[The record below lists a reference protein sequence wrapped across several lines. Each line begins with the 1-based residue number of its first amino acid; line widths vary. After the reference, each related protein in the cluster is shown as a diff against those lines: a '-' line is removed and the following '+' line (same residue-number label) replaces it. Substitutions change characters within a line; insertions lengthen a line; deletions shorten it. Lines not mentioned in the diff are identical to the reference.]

1 VPSDHLPLE
10 SHRTHEVLNQP
21 RPLESYNP
29 FRCDRALVEA
39 LHREGAGWA
48 EVRVTDHGKSAG
60 SPEVIAW
67 GFQANEYLPK
77 LRTHDRFGRRIDE
90 VSFHP
95 AYHSL
100 VGWSMQAEVHSLP
113 WIEDR
118 PGAWVARSA
127 LLMLSAQVDAGHLC
141 PVSMTTACVPTLRST
156 PELAAV
162 WVPRVTARE
171 YDPRF
176 VPADEKRSCHIGMAM
191 TEKQGGS
198 DVRANTTRAEAVGAG
213 GPGQPYA
220 IRGHKWFCSA
230 PMSDAFLVLA
240 QAPGGLSCFL
250 LPRYRPDGTRNGFFI
265 QRLKDKLGNKSNA
278 SSEVEFDG
286 AFAWLVGEEGRGVPT
301 IIDMVNH
308 TRLDCALLST
318 ALMRVGI
325 AQAIHH
331 ARHRSA
337 FQKRLLDHELMQGVL
352 GQLCVESEAA
362 TALVMRLARSYD
374 RQGESERE
382 RLFRRLVTAAAKYW
396 ICKRAPSHVGES
408 MECLGGA
415 GFVEE
420 SVMPRV
426 YREAPLNSI
435 WEGCGNVIC
444 LDVLRAVRTAPETL
458 DALLEELRLASGGH
472 RVLDAAIRA
481 FDAQLARS
489 ALATR
494 DARKLTERIA
504 LLLQASLL
512 VRHSTP
518 AVADAFCALLD
529 GRGGHAFG
537 TLDVEVDH
545 RAIIERSFDDAGGG
559 PTRHAE
565 PLAAEAR

>member
-10 SHRTHEVLNQP
+10 PHRTHEVLNQS
-21 RPLESYNP
+21 RPLENYNP
-29 FRCDRALVEA
+29 FCSDRALVEA
-39 LHREGAGWA
+39 LRREGAGWA
-48 EVRVTDHGKSAG
+48 EARVAAHGERAG

-67 GFQANEYLPK
+67 GFQANENLPR
-77 LRTHDRFGRRIDE
+77 LRTHDRFGHRIDE
-90 VSFHP
+90 VAFHP

-113 WIEDR
+113 WTDDR

-127 LLMLSAQVDAGHLC
+127 LIMLSSQVDAGHIC
-141 PVSMTTACVPTLRST
+141 PVSMATACVPTLRST
-156 PELAAV
+156 PELAEV
-162 WVPRVTARE
+162 WIPRVTATQ

-176 VPADEKRSCHIGMAM
+176 VPAAEKRSCHIGMAM

-198 DVRANTTRAEAVGAG
+198 DVRANTTRAEPVGTG
-213 GPGQPYA
+213 GPGQPYV
-220 IRGHKWFCSA
+220 IHGHKWFCSA
-230 PMSDAFLVLA
+230 PMCDAFLVLA

-250 LPRYRPDGTRNGFFI
+250 LPRYRPDATRNGFFI
-265 QRLKDKLGNKSNA
+265 QRLKDKLGNRSNA

-308 TRLDCALLST
+308 TRLDCALIST
-318 ALMRVGI
+318 ALMRIGV
-325 AQAIHH
+325 AQAVHH

-337 FQKRLLDHELMQGVL
+337 FQKKLIDHELMQGVL

-362 TALVMRLARSYD
+362 TSLVMRLARSYD
-374 RQGESERE
+374 RHGESERE

-396 ICKRAPSHVGES
+396 ICKRAPSHVGEA

-444 LDVLRAVRTAPETL
+444 LDVLRAVRAAPETL

-472 RVLDAAIRA
+472 RVLDGAIRE
-481 FDAQLARS
+481 FDAQLARG

-512 VRHSTP
+512 VRHST
-518 AVADAFCALLD
+518 AAIADAFCALLD
-529 GRGGHAFG
+529 GRGGLAFG
-537 TLDVEVDH
+537 ALDVDVDY
-545 RAIIERSFDDAGGG
+545 RAVIERSFDEAGGG
-559 PTRHAE
+559 APCPAG
-565 PLAAEAR
+565 PLTAQEG